1 MLSHIRG
8 RVRKILADQ
17 FELPEIPVAL
27 SRLKVQGFRPK
38 TICDVGAYR
47 GDFAKLC
54 IDIWPDTKVIC
65 FEPLK
70 KEELLNFGAV
80 SQNVTVYDSLLG
92 ATQKS
97 NVRLFTAETASSVL
111 GEHHCVHPS
120 TFHEQTTLDIAVK
133 EGCDFLK
140 ADVQG
145 YELEV
150 LRGAE
155 QTLRHVGAI
164 LLELNLLDIHKGVPL
179 MSDVVRWLDDRGFVA
194 FDVCGLTRR
203 PLDRAL
209 WQIDVIFVP
218 VESTLRIDK
227 RWIGS
232 QEVGGSA

>member
-1 MLSHIRG
+1 
-8 RVRKILADQ
+8 
-17 FELPEIPVAL
+17 
-27 SRLKVQGFRPK
+27 
-38 TICDVGAYR
+38 
-47 GDFAKLC
+47 LC
-54 IDIWPDTKVIC
+54 ISIWPDAKVIC
-65 FEPLK
+65 FEPQK
-70 KEELLNFGAV
+70 KEELLNLASV
-80 SQNVTVYDSLLG
+80 SQNVTVYNSLVG
-92 ATQKS
+92 ATEKS

-111 GEHHCVHPS
+111 AEHHSVHPS
-120 TFHEQTTLDIAVK
+120 TFHEQTTLDSAVK

-155 QTLRHVGAI
+155 RTLRHVGAI
-164 LLELNLLDIHKGVPL
+164 LLELNLIDIHKGVPL

-194 FDVCGLTRR
+194 FDICGLARR

-209 WQIDVIFVP
+209 WQIDAIFVP

-232 QEVGGSA
+232 